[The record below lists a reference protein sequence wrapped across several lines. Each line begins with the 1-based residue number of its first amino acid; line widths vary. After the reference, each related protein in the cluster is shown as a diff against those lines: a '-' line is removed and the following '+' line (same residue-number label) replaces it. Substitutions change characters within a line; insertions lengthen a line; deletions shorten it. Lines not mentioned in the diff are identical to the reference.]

1 MILNSKILEF
11 LELTVDE
18 FDEVNQNYPL
28 EIEKWQLQLA
38 YKAIEKNWTLEL
50 IFKMIFLV
58 GILSGYKLAKKLE

>member
-1 MILNSKILEF
+1 MEF

-18 FDEVNQNYPL
+18 FNHVSQNYPL

>member
-11 LELTVDE
+11 LELTIDE
-18 FDEVNQNYPL
+18 FNHVNQNYPL